1 MNKGEQAEVRNEIEH
16 ERKDKTSK
24 PMQKVVIFILIVI
37 RSYWKISSRIIT
49 ESRDH
54 VSYQCWKYRQ
64 VPNGIYC
71 IRGEI
76 II

>member
-49 ESRDH
+49 E
-54 VSYQCWKYRQ
+54 
-64 VPNGIYC
+64 
-71 IRGEI
+71 
-76 II
+76 